1 MARNVSGEAMA
12 MNTGMYGMFK
22 VTEVPDNG
30 DPETSIEYK
39 ILANGKG
46 FQIEREFSDGFK
58 DTYVKFNS
66 FMFPDDVKD
75 NEKDLIQMLTER
87 FDNVDREMIELGSML
102 VIHWQAGTDDEK
114 VDEEVRKF
122 TKALEM

>member
-1 MARNVSGEAMA
+1 MARNVSGGAMA
-12 MNTGMYGMFK
+12 LNTGMYGMFK

-46 FQIEREFSDGFK
+46 FQIDREFSDGFV

-66 FMFPDDVKD
+66 FMYPDDVKD
-75 NEKDLIQMLTER
+75 TEKDLIQMLTER

-102 VIHWQAGTDDEK
+102 VIHWQAGSDDEDIDK
-114 VDEEVRKF
+114 AVRLL
-122 TKALEM
+122 TKKLEK